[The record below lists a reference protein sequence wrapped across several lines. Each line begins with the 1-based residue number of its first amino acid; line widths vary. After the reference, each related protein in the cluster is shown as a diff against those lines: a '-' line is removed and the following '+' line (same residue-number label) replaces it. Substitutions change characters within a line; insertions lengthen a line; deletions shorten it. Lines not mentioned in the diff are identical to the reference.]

1 VTTAKDAVTED
12 RQDHYFVEQVS
23 ARRTDLNALINDRWR
38 LGWKLEHMTS
48 VSWGAFI
55 AQSSTWLVLVW
66 APRRTKALG
75 GS

>member
-1 VTTAKDAVTED
+1 MASASEPMTADK
-12 RQDHYFVEQVS
+12 QDHYFVEQVS

-66 APRRTKALG
+66 APRRAKA
-75 GS
+75 S